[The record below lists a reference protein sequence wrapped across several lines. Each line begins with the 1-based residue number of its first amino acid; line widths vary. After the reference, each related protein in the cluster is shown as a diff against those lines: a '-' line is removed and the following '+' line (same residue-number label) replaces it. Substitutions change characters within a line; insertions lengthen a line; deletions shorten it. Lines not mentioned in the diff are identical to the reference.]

1 MAPPVQAAAQVSGAS
16 VRGAELGSPALSF
29 VPGRVEGGDYH
40 FAIGTAGSCTL
51 VLQTVVLALL
61 YAKQPSTVRITG
73 GTHNVMAPP
82 LQFLQR
88 AYLPLLA
95 RMGARIDIALL
106 RHGFYPAGGGEVLAT
121 ITPCA
126 GLGQLALMERG
137 SRIAGYADALVA
149 GLAPGVG
156 ARELDCIAAGMDWR
170 GPQLRLHRLAS
181 EEGPGN
187 AVLITPE
194 HEHVTEV
201 FAGFGARTVRAEAVA
216 QEAIDQA
223 RAYMES
229 NAAVGEHL
237 ADQLMLPMALAGG
250 GSFTASTVSSHA
262 KTNADVIARFLPV
275 IINFEAGTGRYICV
289 VKSTC
294 QAG

>member
-1 MAPPVQAAAQVSGAS
+1 M
-16 VRGAELGSPALSF
+16 
-29 VPGRVEGGDYH
+29 
-40 FAIGTAGSCTL
+40 
-51 VLQTVVLALL
+51 
-61 YAKQPSTVRITG
+61 
-73 GTHNVMAPP
+73 
-82 LQFLQR
+82 
-88 AYLPLLA
+88 
-95 RMGARIDIALL
+95 
-106 RHGFYPAGGGEVLAT
+106 GGGEVVAT
-121 ITPCA
+121 VTPCA